1 VEEGKVLK
9 EKNRSK
15 RVRAQLYLCMLSLAV
30 LSQGFADAQVLYGTL
45 VGTVQ
50 DPSRGVVATATV
62 AITNIGT
69 EQSRE
74 VVTNS
79 LGEYTLTNV
88 LPGAY
93 TIKVSAPGFKTF
105 AKTGVEISINTVTR
119 VDVQLEIGNVAET
132 ITVGA
137 EAPILQA
144 DKSDVHV
151 NLASQEITNLP
162 LANYRNYE
170 SLIDLV
176 PGASPAKFS
185 NTVDNEPA
193 RSLVHNVNGANNMGN
208 NSRVDGATNIFSWL
222 PNHQLYVP
230 PSESIETVN
239 VTTNSFDAEQG
250 LAGGAAISVTTK
262 SGTNQIHA
270 VAFGYNADSPLAA
283 RNYFFYNSGTPKN
296 IINMYGGTLGGP
308 IKKDKLFFF
317 VSWEGLRQR
326 QNSTTTISG
335 SGAGLVTVA
344 LPDVRAGDFSRYG
357 VQIYDP
363 LTGNLNG
370 TGRSP
375 FPDATIPLARQSSI
389 APKMQALI
397 PFPNLPGTTAN
408 YYPNTTMSFNRD
420 LGDLKINWNRSQKST
435 FWGKYSVMDALAGDQ
450 FDLGPAGGQGLGA
463 VAGWG
468 HTLVQ
473 LATLGGTYL
482 VSPTFVIDATAGF
495 TRLAQP
501 VVSLDYGTNF
511 GLETLGIPGTNGPD
525 IRQSGMPWFNVTGYE
540 GFGNAVGWSPS
551 FRYDNSWA
559 YTANANWIK
568 GAHDIRFGADIG
580 RQDLNEWQPEIGGG
594 PRGEFIFTG
603 GVSALSG
610 GPSPNQYNAWADF
623 LLGQPQQVAKT
634 LQFYSPSSTRDWL
647 TGFYVR
653 DRWQATHSLTV
664 TLGMRW
670 EYYPIMTRAHSGIE
684 RYDSTTNQVL
694 IGGLGG
700 VPDNAGITTSKRL
713 FAPRVGLA
721 YRLGQRGV
729 IRAGYGISIDPNI
742 IGRPMKDVYPALVGQ
757 TYLGVNSF
765 QPFGPLA
772 QGIPLFNGP
781 DISSGV
787 IPLPLTA
794 TTTTLPKGLFNRGY
808 IESFNF
814 TVERQLPGDFVANAG
829 YVGTRAI
836 RQNTSININAAPP
849 GGGVAGRPLDI
860 LFGRS
865 VDTSYFLPF
874 QTANYNA
881 LQTSLDRRFKDG
893 LLVKVAYTWSKAI
906 AYNDDNGALFFNYPT
921 VISRDRAVTSF
932 DRTQVLQA
940 AVVEE
945 VPFGPGK
952 RWAPNRGVAQA
963 VLKGWQIN
971 GILSSFTGLP
981 FTVTA
986 SSASLNAPGNSQTA
1000 NQVSPQ
1006 VQKLG
1011 TIGPNS
1017 PFYNPLAFA
1026 PVTQVAFGNVGRN
1039 SMRGPGVVNFNFG
1052 IFRIFSLTERVKL
1065 QFRGEGLNAFNIP
1078 HFQNPG
1084 TNASNMS
1091 LNPDGSIRSLGGFM
1105 AITSALPDQRQ
1116 IRFGLRLSY

>member
-1 VEEGKVLK
+1 
-9 EKNRSK
+9 
-15 RVRAQLYLCMLSLAV
+15 
-30 LSQGFADAQVLYGTL
+30 
-45 VGTVQ
+45 
-50 DPSRGVVATATV
+50 
-62 AITNIGT
+62 
-69 EQSRE
+69 
-74 VVTNS
+74 
-79 LGEYTLTNV
+79 
-88 LPGAY
+88 
-93 TIKVSAPGFKTF
+93 
-105 AKTGVEISINTVTR
+105 
-119 VDVQLEIGNVAET
+119 
-132 ITVGA
+132 
-137 EAPILQA
+137 
-144 DKSDVHV
+144 
-151 NLASQEITNLP
+151 
-162 LANYRNYE
+162 
-170 SLIDLV
+170 
-176 PGASPAKFS
+176 
-185 NTVDNEPA
+185 
-193 RSLVHNVNGANNMGN
+193 
-208 NSRVDGATNIFSWL
+208 
-222 PNHQLYVP
+222 
-230 PSESIETVN
+230 
-239 VTTNSFDAEQG
+239 
-250 LAGGAAISVTTK
+250 
-262 SGTNQIHA
+262 
-270 VAFGYNADSPLAA
+270 
-283 RNYFFYNSGTPKN
+283 
-296 IINMYGGTLGGP
+296 
-308 IKKDKLFFF
+308 
-317 VSWEGLRQR
+317 
-326 QNSTTTISG
+326 
-335 SGAGLVTVA
+335 
-344 LPDVRAGDFSRYG
+344 
-357 VQIYDP
+357 
-363 LTGNLNG
+363 
-370 TGRSP
+370 
-375 FPDATIPLARQSSI
+375 
-389 APKMQALI
+389 
-397 PFPNLPGTTAN
+397 
-408 YYPNTTMSFNRD
+408 
-420 LGDLKINWNRSQKST
+420 
-435 FWGKYSVMDALAGDQ
+435 
-450 FDLGPAGGQGLGA
+450 
-463 VAGWG
+463 
-468 HTLVQ
+468 
-473 LATLGGTYL
+473 
-482 VSPTFVIDATAGF
+482 
-495 TRLAQP
+495 
-501 VVSLDYGTNF
+501 
-511 GLETLGIPGTNGPD
+511 
-525 IRQSGMPWFNVTGYE
+525 
-540 GFGNAVGWSPS
+540 
-551 FRYDNSWA
+551 
-559 YTANANWIK
+559 
-568 GAHDIRFGADIG
+568 
-580 RQDLNEWQPEIGGG
+580 
-594 PRGEFIFTG
+594 
-603 GVSALSG
+603 
-610 GPSPNQYNAWADF
+610 
-623 LLGQPQQVAKT
+623 
-634 LQFYSPSSTRDWL
+634 
-647 TGFYVR
+647 
-653 DRWQATHSLTV
+653 
-664 TLGMRW
+664 MRW

-684 RYDSTTNQVL
+684 RYDPTTNQVL
-694 IGGLGG
+694 IGGLGS

-765 QPFGPLA
+765 QPFGSLA

-794 TTTTLPKGLFNRGY
+794 TTTTLPKGVFNRGY
-808 IESFNF
+808 IQSFNF
-814 TVERQLPGDFVANAG
+814 TVERQLPGDFVVKAG

-836 RQNTSININAAPP
+836 RQNTSMNINAAPP
-849 GGGVAGRPLDI
+849 GGGVAGRPLYI

-906 AYNDDNGALFFNYPT
+906 AYNDDNGGLFFNYPA

-1011 TIGPNS
+1011 TIGPSS

-1026 PVTQVAFGNVGRN
+1026 SVTQVAFGNVGRN